1 MIAAMH
7 KRPCYCYWFLFNPAH
22 THTTYRKFLQ
32 ISPTRTRLDFKLTLT
47 AMSNPDGAAEPTVS
61 APELSSLVL
70 AHSQHITES
79 NYRSPPSTESPP
91 PSQYITI
98 TKIAVAAPHPNR
110 PVHISWK
117 VIWTLA
123 GLMLSLYCAWGTVVE
138 INNTLLL
145 LGRPFTF
152 IVGLIPSLG
161 GFGCTYFNVRCLVPS
176 SVVTL
181 SPHSS
186 VDYPQTAAVLA
197 AKLDSEATHAVS
209 LTAHILSF
217 ANGTAIKLLQYR
229 SRSIQSVA
237 REFLQSDLPDRV
249 ELYDTVQVLA
259 EQVTAFGDQLIA
271 LNSFGS
277 MALDFFAREFIGL
290 EADIQRTIGDPQ
302 VETIEAIGRRVRKFV
317 DAFSERIDRYLGIVD
332 DAQNAAGAVAGSVN
346 GLMKR
351 IVENERLLREQIE
364 LKGKIYE
371 KILQSLT
378 LEGRHEIQNRDVLL
392 ASKLQIVEI
401 QNDLITARGIL
412 KSMEKGAEY
421 LKGELSA
428 EFISSAHLKPDE
440 VFRRFAATVVNME
453 KKTPE
458 YKELFRID
466 L

>member
-1 MIAAMH
+1 
-7 KRPCYCYWFLFNPAH
+7 
-22 THTTYRKFLQ
+22 
-32 ISPTRTRLDFKLTLT
+32 
-47 AMSNPDGAAEPTVS
+47 MSNPDGAAKPTVS

-70 AHSQHITES
+70 AHSQQVIES
-79 NYRSPPSTESPP
+79 NYHSPPSPTASP

-98 TKIAVAAPHPNR
+98 TKIAIAAPHPTR
-110 PVHISWK
+110 LVHISWK
-117 VIWTLA
+117 VIWILV
-123 GLMLSLYCAWGTVVE
+123 GLMLSLYCAWGTAVE

-152 IVGLIPSLG
+152 IVGLIPPLG
-161 GFGCTYFNVRCLVPS
+161 GFGCTYLNVRCLAPS
-176 SVVTL
+176 SVATL
-181 SPHSS
+181 SPHS
-186 VDYPQTAAVLA
+186 PAGFPETAALLA

-277 MALDFFAREFIGL
+277 LALDFFAREFIGL
-290 EADIQRTIGDPQ
+290 EADIQRTIGGPQ
-302 VETIEAIGRRVRKFV
+302 VETVEAIGRRVRRFV
-317 DAFSERIDRYLGIVD
+317 DVFSERIDRYLGIVE
-332 DAQNAAGAVAGSVN
+332 DAQNAA
-346 GLMKR
+346 
-351 IVENERLLREQIE
+351 
-364 LKGKIYE
+364 
-371 KILQSLT
+371 
-378 LEGRHEIQNRDVLL
+378 
-392 ASKLQIVEI
+392 VEI

-421 LKGELSA
+421 LKGELST
-428 EFISSAHLKPDE
+428 EYISSAHLKPDE